1 MCIRSARNLSVICW
15 LALAASLAAG
25 PLFAQAL
32 PTATPESMGMASQ
45 RLDRM
50 KAVMQEYVDHQQVP
64 GVVTLV
70 MRGGKVVSFEPV
82 GRMDVEKNVP
92 IRKDTIFRMAS
103 MSKAVTSVA
112 AMILV
117 EEGSLRLADPVSKFL
132 PAFKQTSVA
141 VPGSGNRVG
150 VLPARRAITVRDLLT
165 HTAGIS
171 YGNGP
176 AADQWKA
183 AGIQGWYLADRKE
196 PIAPLMERLA
206 ALPFDA
212 QPGEKYVY
220 GYNTDILGAVIEKAS
235 GVPLDRFLQTRIFA
249 PLKMVDSGFFLPPE
263 KRSRLATVYSM
274 APEGCIVRAPEPGT
288 GQGEFV
294 DGPRMCFGGGAGLL
308 STTSDYARFLQM
320 LLNGGELDG
329 ARVLGPKTIELM
341 TSNHVKRLYGDD
353 GLGFGLGFEV
363 TEQLG
368 AAGRYDSVG
377 SYGWGSA
384 YYSKYW
390 VDPSEKLIALFMTQ
404 LIPATGVDLQD
415 KFRTL
420 VYQAI
425 VGPPSSMG
433 REQGDIEAP
442 NRTRR

>member
-1 MCIRSARNLSVICW
+1 MNVRRTSRVVVTCW
-15 LALAASLAAG
+15 LVLAACLAAG
-25 PLFAQAL
+25 RAFAQAL
-32 PTATPESMGMASQ
+32 PVATPESVGMAGQ

-50 KAVMQEYVDHQQVP
+50 KAVMQEYVDQQQVA
-64 GVVTLV
+64 GVVTLIV
-70 MRGGKVVSFEPV
+70 RGGRVVSFEPV
-82 GRMDVEKNVP
+82 GRMDVEKNTP

-103 MSKAVTSVA
+103 MSKAITSVA

-117 EEGSLRLADPVSKFL
+117 EEGKVRLSDPVSKFL

-141 VPGSGNRVG
+141 IPGAGSRVG
-150 VLPARRAITVRDLLT
+150 IVPAKREITVRDLLT

-196 PIAPLMERLA
+196 PIVPLIERLA

-235 GVPLDRFLQTRIFA
+235 GVPLDQFFQTRIFA
-249 PLKMVDSGFFLPPE
+249 PLKMTDSGFFLPPE

-274 APEGCIVRAPEPGT
+274 GPEGRIVRAAEPGM
-288 GQGEFV
+288 GQGDYV
-294 DGPRMCFGGGAGLL
+294 DGPRTCFGGGAGLL
-308 STTSDYARFLQM
+308 STTNDYGRFLQM

-329 ARVLGPKTIELM
+329 ARVLSPKTVELM
-341 TSNHVKRLYGDD
+341 TSNHVKRLYGED

-363 TEQLG
+363 TEQVG
-368 AAGRYDSVG
+368 AAGRYDTVG

-390 VDPSEKLIALFMTQ
+390 VDPAEKLVALFMTQ

-425 VGPPSSMG
+425 VGPVAPPVAATVPSKRAG
-433 REQGDIEAP
+433 R
-442 NRTRR
+442 

>member
-1 MCIRSARNLSVICW
+1 MKVRSARRVAVGCWTALVIG
-15 LALAASLAAG
+15 LAAG
-25 PLFAQAL
+25 QALGQAL
-32 PTATPESMGMASQ
+32 PVATPESVGMAAG

-50 KAVMQEYVDHQQVP
+50 KAVMQDYVDRQQVA
-64 GVVTLV
+64 GVVTILL
-70 MRGGKVVSFEPV
+70 RAGKVVSFEPV

-92 IRKDTIFRMAS
+92 IRKDTIFRLAS

-117 EEGSLRLADPVSKFL
+117 EESKIRLSDPVSKFL

-141 VPGSGNRVG
+141 IPGAGSRVG
-150 VLPARRAITVRDLLT
+150 IVPAKREITIRDLLT

-171 YGNGP
+171 YGTGP
-176 AADQWKA
+176 AAEQWKA
-183 AGIQGWYLADRKE
+183 AGIQGWYLSDRKE
-196 PIAPLMERLA
+196 PIVPLMERLA
-206 ALPFDA
+206 VLPFDS
-212 QPGEKYVY
+212 QPGERYVY

-235 GVPLDRFLQTRIFA
+235 GVPLDEFFRTRIFA
-249 PLKMVDSGFFLPPE
+249 PLKMTDSGFYLPPD

-274 APEGCIVRAPEPGT
+274 SAAGRIERSPEPGT
-288 GQGEFV
+288 GQGDYV
-294 DGPRMCFGGGAGLL
+294 DGPRACFGGGAGLL
-308 STTSDYARFLQM
+308 STANDYARFLQM
-320 LLNGGELDG
+320 LLNGGELEG
-329 ARVLGPKTIELM
+329 ARILSPKTVELM

-363 TEQLG
+363 TEQVG
-368 AAGRYDSVG
+368 AAGRYDTVG

-390 VDPSEKLIALFMTQ
+390 VDPSEKLVAVFMTQ

-420 VYQAI
+420 VYQSI
-425 VGPPSSMG
+425 VGPPPAPATAATAPSNRAG
-433 REQGDIEAP
+433 R
-442 NRTRR
+442 

>member
-1 MCIRSARNLSVICW
+1 MTGRRVRVVMVVCW
-15 LALAASLAAG
+15 LCLAFCLASS

-32 PTATPESMGMASQ
+32 AAATPESVGMASQ
-45 RLDRM
+45 RLERL
-50 KAVMQEYVDHQQVP
+50 KAVMQEYVDQQQVA
-64 GVVTLV
+64 GVVVLV
-70 MRGGKVVSFEPV
+70 TRAGKVASFEPV
-82 GRMDVEKNVP
+82 GFMDVEKKVP
-92 IRKDTIFRMAS
+92 MRKDAIFRMAS

-117 EEGSLRLADPVSKFL
+117 EEGQLRLSDPVSKFL

-141 VPGSGNRVG
+141 IPGTGTRVG
-150 VLPARRAITVRDLLT
+150 VVPAKREITIRDLLT

-176 AADQWKA
+176 AAEQWKA

-206 ALPFDA
+206 SLPFDS
-212 QPGEKYVY
+212 QPGEKFVY
-220 GYNTDILGAVIEKAS
+220 GYNSDILGAVIEKAS
-235 GVPLDRFLQTRIFA
+235 GAPLDQFFQSRIFG

-263 KRSRLATVYSM
+263 KRSRLATVYSI
-274 APEGCIVRAPEPGT
+274 APGGRIVRAPEPGT

-308 STTSDYARFLQM
+308 STTTDYGRFLQM
-320 LLNGGELDG
+320 LLNGGELEG
-329 ARVLGPKTIELM
+329 VRILSPKTVELM
-341 TSNHVKRLYGDD
+341 TSNHVKRLYRDE

-363 TEQLG
+363 TEQVG
-368 AAGRYDSVG
+368 PAGRYDSVG
-377 SYGWGSA
+377 AYGWGSA
-384 YYSKYW
+384 YYSEYW
-390 VDPSEKLIALFMTQ
+390 VDPAEKLVAVFMTQ
-404 LIPATGVDLQD
+404 LLPATGVDLQD

-425 VGPPSSMG
+425 VGPPSRSNDPG
-433 REQGDIEAP
+433 VVNASEPAKR
-442 NRTRR
+442 

>member
-1 MCIRSARNLSVICW
+1 MKVRHVRRVTVGCW
-15 LALAASLAAG
+15 AVLAIGLAASQASG
-25 PLFAQAL
+25 QAL
-32 PTATPESMGMASQ
+32 PVATPESVGMAGD

-50 KAVMQEYVDHQQVP
+50 KAVMQDYVDRQQVA
-64 GVVTLV
+64 GVVTILV
-70 MRGGKVVSFEPV
+70 RAGKVVSFEPI

-117 EEGSLRLADPVSKFL
+117 EESKIRLSDPVSKFL

-141 VPGSGNRVG
+141 IPGAGSRVG
-150 VLPARRAITVRDLLT
+150 IVPAKREITIRDLLT

-183 AGIQGWYLADRKE
+183 AGIQGWYLSDRKE
-196 PIAPLMERLA
+196 PIVPLMERLA

-212 QPGEKYVY
+212 QPGERYVY

-235 GVPLDRFLQTRIFA
+235 GVPLDEFVRTRIFT
-249 PLKMVDSGFFLPPE
+249 PLKMTDSGFFLPPE
-263 KRSRLATVYSM
+263 KRSRFATVYSM
-274 APEGCIVRAPEPGT
+274 GPDGRIVRAPEPGT
-288 GQGEFV
+288 GQGDYV
-294 DGPRMCFGGGAGLL
+294 DGPRACFGGGAGLL
-308 STTSDYARFLQM
+308 STANDYARFLQM
-320 LLNGGELDG
+320 LLNGGELEG
-329 ARVLGPKTIELM
+329 ARILSPKTVELM

-363 TEQLG
+363 TEQVG
-368 AAGRYDSVG
+368 AAGRYDTVG

-390 VDPSEKLIALFMTQ
+390 VDPSEKLVAVFMTQ

-425 VGPPSSMG
+425 VGPAPAPAVAATVPANRAG
-433 REQGDIEAP
+433 R
-442 NRTRR
+442 